1 MSDLMKRL
9 KKNSRLDS
17 EVITKSKYHGKSEFT
32 VTDTPMLNVALS
44 GDIDG
49 GLQKGILTL
58 AGPSKHFKTAFSLK
72 LASEFMKKYPESIM
86 LFYDSEF
93 GSPSSYFEMAGIDME
108 RVLHTPV
115 KNLEEFKFDIINQ
128 LENLTDS
135 DQIIIVVDS
144 IGNLA
149 SKKELEDALAEK
161 SSADM
166 TRAKVLK
173 GIFRMITPFI
183 NMKFIPFIGIAHTYD
198 TQEMYS
204 KKVVSGG
211 TGLYYSSDDIWIL
224 GRRQN
229 KVGTEILGYDFVINI
244 EKSRTVKEKSIIP
257 ISVTWEGGIDKY
269 SGLLDVALA
278 GDFVVKPSNGWY
290 SKVDP
295 KTGEIEDKKYRAKE
309 LDGDFWKDILEY
321 QEFKDFVKD
330 VYQMNRTSLVD
341 MSEQIEVVDDNV
353 VFDNTEEGE

>member
-32 VTDTPMLNVALS
+32 ATDTPMLNVALS

-72 LASEFMKKYPESIM
+72 LASEFMKEYPESIM

-115 KNLEEFKFDIINQ
+115 KNLEEFKFDIVNQ
-128 LENLTDS
+128 LENLTDT

-161 SSADM
+161 STADM

-211 TGLYYSSDDIWIL
+211 CLVAGTKIKLDDGSL
-224 GRRQN
+224 
-229 KVGTEILGYDFVINI
+229 INI
-244 EKSRTVKEKSIIP
+244 E
-257 ISVTWEGGIDKY
+257 
-269 SGLLDVALA
+269 
-278 GDFVVKPSNGWY
+278 
-290 SKVDP
+290 
-295 KTGEIEDKKYRAKE
+295 EIEVGQLLSTLNGPR
-309 LDGDFWKDILEY
+309 
-321 QEFKDFVKD
+321 
-330 VYQMNRTSLVD
+330 
-341 MSEQIEVVDDNV
+341 EVTHVWNP
-353 VFDNTEEGE
+353 NTLEEGRPECYEIEFEDGYKVTCSDRHKFLIEGCWVEAKDLVVGMDCKTL